1 MSPRL
6 CLHSVPI
13 CARGSVRTSNISV
26 VEHTSITRC
35 PPLIPSAPFS
45 TSVPLSKNPLGAKK
59 KVSLTGPPKKG
70 GKTLKLT
77 RSIRAKDTRPPAPGE
92 RKSIRK
98 RIILSNTN
106 ALEVPGLRELSK
118 ENITDVAIKSRVMA
132 LPDELVDSLRAVEAF
147 KVNQGWSFF
156 RKPATLIR
164 EEAFEMSRLM
174 DEIAAKVPDERLEG
188 SGGEDQRG
196 KTIRRIIYGER
207 AAGKSVLLLQSM
219 SMAFLKGWVVINI
232 PEGIQNWSLV

>member
-1 MSPRL
+1 
-6 CLHSVPI
+6 
-13 CARGSVRTSNISV
+13 
-26 VEHTSITRC
+26 
-35 PPLIPSAPFS
+35 
-45 TSVPLSKNPLGAKK
+45 
-59 KVSLTGPPKKG
+59 
-70 GKTLKLT
+70 
-77 RSIRAKDTRPPAPGE
+77 
-92 RKSIRK
+92 
-98 RIILSNTN
+98 
-106 ALEVPGLRELSK
+106 
-118 ENITDVAIKSRVMA
+118 MA